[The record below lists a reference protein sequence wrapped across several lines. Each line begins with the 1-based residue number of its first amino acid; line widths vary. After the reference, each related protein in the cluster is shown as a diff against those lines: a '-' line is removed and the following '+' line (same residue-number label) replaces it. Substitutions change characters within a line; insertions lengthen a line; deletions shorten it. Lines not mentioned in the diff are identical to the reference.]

1 MKQVGKHTLLP
12 SQQLMKSLPRGRHL
26 LVEICALIPTPTLF
40 LSLNP
45 RAEKPTGL
53 RPLLTPISMHFKF
66 TL

>member
-1 MKQVGKHTLLP
+1 MGPPRSAAREATAAWQTSPGWDFYSCPFPHP
-12 SQQLMKSLPRGRHL
+12 QL
-26 LVEICALIPTPTLF
+26 

-53 RPLLTPISMHFKF
+53 RPFLTPISMHFKF